1 MDPVTVTI
9 SAPVTG
15 INTDNYLYKE
25 LVRGVSTGTTA
36 YVSNWDADTRVLQVT
51 NTSSNFALGEMVVG
65 IGTTQNGSDAAYKI
79 QSISDQDEYDV
90 YADNIEF
97 ETEADNILDF
107 TERNP
112 FGEF

>member
-1 MDPVTVTI
+1 M
-9 SAPVTG
+9 
-15 INTDNYLYKE
+15 
-25 LVRGVSTGTTA
+25 VRMLHTKYT
-36 YVSNWDADTRVLQVT
+36 
-51 NTSSNFALGEMVVG
+51 
-65 IGTTQNGSDAAYKI
+65 
-79 QSISDQDEYDV
+79 ISDQDEYDV